1 MIRLKKLLLEISD
14 SDFARIQEK
23 IRNKEFRFVGQGDNG
38 RVYEID
44 GEDKVFKL
52 TTDAQEYEV
61 AEVIVGRESEFST
74 FIAVHYVGKL
84 KSEQMFIMSKASELT
99 GSDKNS
105 IDSFMQ
111 GFKTYAYEQGGEV
124 SIFDYLDAD
133 GARDTDVELV
143 NFLRALQQ
151 DINKMGIEDLDLDL
165 DFKIDNVMRW
175 QGKLVLVDW

>member
-1 MIRLKKLLLEISD
+1 MIRLKQILLEISD
-14 SDFARIQEK
+14 SDFSRIQEK
-23 IRNKEFRFVGQGDNG
+23 IRNKEFRFIGQGDNG

-84 KSEQMFIMSKASELT
+84 GSEQMFIMSKAAELS
-99 GSDKNS
+99 GNDKNA

-133 GARDTDVELV
+133 GARNSDTELV
-143 NFLRALQQ
+143 NFLRALQI
-151 DINKMGIEDLDLDL
+151 DINKMGIEDLELDL
-165 DFKIDNVMRW
+165 DFKTDNVMRW